1 MPSEAS
7 LQLIWMA
14 NKPSFRKKSKRN
26 SQLGCN
32 NMKCTKVLPFFSRS
46 TISTPS
52 LSSVEVFYVG
62 SNP

>member
-32 NMKCTKVLPFFSRS
+32 NMKVLPFFFRS